1 MASLS
6 VHEKFNSSKKVQ
18 LNNDVA
24 IILLAEEVDLTKHTP
39 VCLPSASDSSALEG
53 KTAQVYGEI
62 YLSTN
67 KLKDDH
73 LFDANDDNLIIETCC
88 T

>member
-39 VCLPSASDSSALEG
+39 VCLPSASDSTALEG
-53 KTAQVYGEI
+53 KTAQVYGEM

-67 KLKDDH
+67 ELKNYN
-73 LFDANDDNLIIETCC
+73 LFYANHDNHDNLIMEI
-88 T
+88 